1 MKHIQSDETFV
12 IDKRC
17 LKWYDGCV
25 ALFYLGI
32 EEARTMAN
40 RLANETSPYLLQ
52 HADNPVDW
60 YPWGEEAQQR
70 ARDEDKP
77 IFLSIGYSACHWCH
91 VMAHESFEDERIA
104 AILNEHFVNVKV
116 DREERPDL
124 DRVYMSAVQAMT
136 GGGGWPMSVFT
147 TPDGQPF
154 YGGTYFPPTA
164 RHGMPAFPTILLAV
178 SDAWRNRRQELISG
192 SARVVEAITPQSG
205 AGTDSQPGALQR
217 DTLASAFRGL
227 QHRFDDARGGWG
239 NAPKFPQPMAVE
251 YLLRYHY
258 GTGSEEAL
266 RMATQALDAMARG
279 GIYDQLG
286 GGFHRYSV
294 DERWLVPHFEKMLY
308 DNAQLARVYLHA
320 WQVTKSPLYE
330 AVVRETLD
338 YVIREMTDP
347 AGGFYSTQD
356 ADSEGEE
363 GKFFLWTWDEVRAV
377 LGAGGDEFTAAY
389 GVTRQGN
396 ASTGSAHGFEGKNIL
411 ELLGSL
417 EERDALEGARDR
429 LFRVRQHRV
438 HPGRD
443 EKVLTSWNGLML
455 AAFAEAGRVLDD
467 KVYRQIAEQN
477 ADFLLRELRGND
489 GRLSHTWKARPGQGS
504 GTAKINGYLED
515 YTHLIDGLI
524 ELYQAASD
532 PRWYTAAR
540 ELAETM
546 IARFYVDG
554 DLYDTSD
561 DHETLIVRPRELQDN
576 ATPSGNAMAAWALLR
591 LGGLAVEPRYVD
603 IGRALLGPMQPLL
616 TKYPLG
622 FGKWLCALDYALA
635 RTYEIAII
643 GEPDGADTR
652 ALLDTYNDRYRPC
665 HVVAA
670 GSTEEMDVRLLQN
683 RDRVEERATAHVCVT
698 SERQNLCLPPV
709 TVPGELE
716 ALIERR

>member
-1 MKHIQSDETFV
+1 
-12 IDKRC
+12 
-17 LKWYDGCV
+17 
-25 ALFYLGI
+25 
-32 EEARTMAN
+32 MAN
-40 RLANETSPYLLQ
+40 RLADESSPYLLQ

-124 DRVYMSAVQAMT
+124 DRVYMGAVQAMT
-136 GGGGWPMSVFT
+136 GSGGWPMSVFT

-154 YGGTYFPPTA
+154 YGGTYFPPTS

-178 SDAWRNRRQELISG
+178 VDAWRNRRQELISG
-192 SARVVEAITPQSG
+192 SARVVEAITPQSSAG
-205 AGTDSQPGALQR
+205 ADSQPEALQR
-217 DTLASAFRGL
+217 DTIESAYRGL
-227 QHRFDDARGGWG
+227 RQGFDHTRGGWG
-239 NAPKFPQPMAVE
+239 TAPKFPQPMAIE
-251 YLLRYHY
+251 FLLRHHY
-258 GTGSEEAL
+258 QTGSDEAL
-266 RMATQALDAMARG
+266 RMATQTLDAMARG

-320 WQVTKSPLYE
+320 WQVTRSPLYE

-363 GKFFLWTWDEVRAV
+363 GKFFLWTPDEVRAV
-377 LGAGGDEFTAAY
+377 LGAGADEFTAAY
-389 GVTRQGN
+389 SVTHQGN
-396 ASTGSAHGFEGKNIL
+396 FEGKNIL
-411 ELLGSL
+411 ELLGSQ
-417 EERDALEGARDR
+417 EERDVLGEARNE

-438 HPGRD
+438 LPGRD
-443 EKVLTSWNGLML
+443 EKVLASWNGLML
-455 AAFAEAGRVLDD
+455 AAFAEAARILGDRR
-467 KVYRQIAEQN
+467 YREVAEQN
-477 ADFLLRELRGND
+477 ADFLLRELRQD
-489 GRLSHTWKARPGQGS
+489 GRLWHTWKASPEPGQPD

-524 ELYQAASD
+524 ELYQTTFEPLWYEAAC
-532 PRWYTAAR
+532 
-540 ELAETM
+540 ELAEAM
-546 IARFYVDG
+546 IAHFRADVGF
-554 DLYDTSD
+554 YDTSD
-561 DHETLIVRPRELQDN
+561 DHEALIVRPRELQDN
-576 ATPSGNAMAAWALLR
+576 AVPSGNAMAAWALLR
-591 LGGLAVEPRYVD
+591 LGGLAVEPRYLD
-603 IGRALLGPMQPLL
+603 LARELLESIQPLL
-616 TKYPLG
+616 AKYPLG

-635 RTYEIAII
+635 RSYEVAII
-643 GEPDGADTR
+643 GDLDGAETH
-652 ALLDTYNDRYRPC
+652 ALLNAYNAGYRPC

-670 GSTEEMDVRLLQN
+670 GSTEALGVRLLQN

-709 TVPGELE
+709 TVPSELE
-716 ALIERR
+716 ALIEGR